1 MTAEFADVEVR
12 RARTTALLLGDHA
25 HASPSSVAAWVGAL
39 QAQDYSSGAWSLGI
53 RIPGATARS
62 VDEAFASGEV
72 LRTWPMRGTI
82 HVVALEDARWML
94 ALTGTRTL
102 AATET
107 RRREVGLEQPGLAR
121 AVDAL
126 VGAMAGRRRISRAHA
141 MTTIGEAGIDVR
153 GQAGYHVLVYAALIG
168 AICIGPNEGAT
179 QTIVR
184 LDEWAT
190 RQRELSGLDALTE
203 LAWRYVRSHGP
214 VTAAEFAG
222 WSGLTLTS
230 ARAGIAANGDRVT
243 SAAFR
248 GTETW
253 LSREAADEIRC
264 GLPPGGTLALPGFDE
279 FILATRTGPSTFRA
293 STCPPSSPG
302 ATACSGRR
310 SRSTAQSSRPGHA
323 RIEPDGSTSRSSRSH
338 QSRIDTRRSSVGL
351 WSATRGS
358 AARYWVS
365 GRTRWPDH

>member
-1 MTAEFADVEVR
+1 MTAEVAPVEVR
-12 RARTTALLLGDHA
+12 RARMTALLLGDHA
-25 HASPSSVAAWVGAL
+25 LASPSSVATWVGAL

-82 HVVALEDARWML
+82 HVIAPEDARWML

-102 AATET
+102 AATEA
-107 RRREVGLEQPGLAR
+107 RRREVGLEQPGLGR

-126 VGAMAGRRRISRAHA
+126 VEAMAGRRRITRAHA
-141 MTTIGEAGIDVR
+141 MTTIGEAGVDVR

-168 AICIGPNEGAT
+168 AICIGPNDGAT
-179 QTIVR
+179 QTFVR
-184 LDEWAT
+184 LDDWAP
-190 RQRELSGLDALTE
+190 RQRELSGRDALAE

-222 WSGLTLTS
+222 WSGLTLTA

-243 SAAFR
+243 SAVFR

-253 LSREAADEIRC
+253 LSHETAEAIRS

-279 FILATRTGPSTFRA
+279 VILGYKDRTVHVPREHLPAIVPGGNGVFRPTITIDGAVVATWSRTDRA
-293 STCPPSSPG
+293 
-302 ATACSGRR
+302 RR
-310 SRSTAQSSRPGHA
+310 IDVALKPFA
-323 RIEPDGSTSRSSRSH
+323 PLTSRR
-338 QSRIDTRRSSVGL
+338 QSLVRTALERYARFRGMALGDWEPPITTR
-351 WSATRGS
+351 
-358 AARYWVS
+358 
-365 GRTRWPDH
+365 